1 MRVKLSTMPTT
12 DETGD
17 ATRRTWLAS
26 ERTWLA
32 WVRTGFT
39 STAVAVGIGR
49 IVPELSDV
57 TRWPFAV
64 VGMGYAA
71 LGIALLVYGL
81 VRRREVEAAIA
92 RGEYAPAGDLALI
105 AFVTF
110 AAVLGIASGA
120 LILVS

>member
-1 MRVKLSTMPTT
+1 VPTS
-12 DETGD
+12 DETSD

-39 STAVAVGIGR
+39 ATAVAVGIGR

-64 VGMGYAA
+64 VGLGYGI
-71 LGIALLVYGL
+71 LGVGIVVYGL
-81 VRRREVEAAIA
+81 VRRREVEAALA
-92 RGEYAPAGDLALI
+92 RGEYAPAGETALLV
-105 AFVTF
+105 FVTF

>member
-1 MRVKLSTMPTT
+1 MPI

-39 STAVAVGIGR
+39 ATAVAVGIGR

-57 TRWPFAV
+57 TRRPFAV
-64 VGMGYAA
+64 VGLGYGLLGVA
-71 LGIALLVYGL
+71 LVVYGL

-92 RGEYAPAGDLALI
+92 RGEYASAGDKAFI

>member
-12 DETGD
+12 DELGD

-39 STAVAVGIGR
+39 ATAVAVGIGR
-49 IVPELSDV
+49 IVPEISHVARL
-57 TRWPFAV
+57 PYAI
-64 VGMGYAA
+64 VGVGYALLGVA
-71 LGIALLVYGL
+71 LVVYGH
-81 VRRREVEAAIA
+81 VRRHEVDTAIA
-92 RGEYAPAGDLALI
+92 RGEYAAPDDRALI
-105 AFVTF
+105 AFVGVG
-110 AAVLGIASGA
+110 AVLGIASGA

>member
-1 MRVKLSTMPTT
+1 MATK
-12 DETGD
+12 DELGD

-39 STAVAVGIGR
+39 ATAVAVGIGR

-64 VGMGYAA
+64 VGLGYAL
-71 LGIALLVYGL
+71 LGIGLVVYGL

-92 RGEYAPAGDLALI
+92 RGEYAPAGELALLV
-105 AFVTF
+105 FVIVT
-110 AAVLGIASGA
+110 AVLGIASGA